1 MTNLIQEI
9 YIKNFAIIEE
19 VQCTFEKGMTVL
31 TGETGAGKS
40 IIIDAVGLLIGERAS
55 LEMIRYGEE
64 KSLIQGVFRIED
76 QAVVAKLQ
84 EFGVEVVEDEL
95 MIQRELL
102 QNGKSNCRINGQ
114 LATVALLKQIGPYLI
129 DIHGQNEH
137 FLLLNEEKHLGL
149 LDEFAH
155 HQMGDL
161 IAEYDEAYAKVV
173 AAKQELRALQTAEK
187 EDAQR
192 VDMLKFQLQEIEEA
206 NIYVGEEE
214 QLSEEKEYFIHFQKI
229 QTALQTALAA
239 LEGEEYSSVDAI
251 GEATREVE
259 SLESISTSFK
269 TLSTQ
274 MSEAYYQLQD
284 AASAIR
290 HEIENAEF
298 DEERLAF
305 IEERLDVYYQLKRK
319 YGDDAEEILAFQDKA
334 RDALN
339 KIENK
344 EALIAETEKV
354 LKQATLE
361 AFGIAEKISSIR
373 REVAKRLEADIV
385 SELHGLYMENA
396 QFAIQFETTEALLET
411 GIDIVEF
418 YISTN
423 KGEPLKPLS
432 KIVSGGELSRIT
444 LAMKSIFTKEQLVG
458 TIIFDEV
465 DTGVSGR
472 VAQAIASKMH
482 YISEYAQV
490 LSITHL
496 PQVASMA
503 DTHIHIEKVEE
514 GERTHTILKVM
525 DEEERTEE
533 IARMLSG
540 TTITALTLENAKELL
555 QISNA
560 IKQENDTRA
569 EGERK

>member
-76 QAVVAKLQ
+76 PAVVEKLQ

-161 IAEYDEAYAKVV
+161 IAEYDEAYAKVL

-214 QLSEEKEYFIHFQKI
+214 QLSEEKEYFTHFQKI

-274 MSEAYYQLQD
+274 MSEAYYQL
-284 AASAIR
+284 
-290 HEIENAEF
+290 
-298 DEERLAF
+298 
-305 IEERLDVYYQLKRK
+305 KRK

-344 EALIAETEKV
+344 EALIAETEIV

-361 AFGIAEKISSIR
+361 AFAIAEKISSIR

-432 KIVSGGELSRIT
+432 KTVSGGELSRIT

-525 DEEERTEE
+525 DEAERTEE